1 MATTPTFD
9 INSIPSEKLAEILE
23 QLQREDNNNAPQPPA
38 APQPIKITFN
48 GVDFVGN
55 SAEEVQRQ
63 IDVYTRALA
72 NEQHA
77 RQIQE
82 ATRRQTAAPAPKEPK
97 QKKTTEEW
105 VNKFTEDPV
114 DVMEQE
120 IRSKV
125 ETYMAEKFGMPNWAE
140 VQRAAVQQ
148 IVLDNLQ
155 KTKNAFFE
163 RNPDFVEDPVNLQ
176 AIQSI
181 MQQNGLQ
188 PSLQGLE
195 WAWSEAKRQQVAKV
209 KQAEPVARPTA
220 PLPMVPTGGA
230 NPASDLMDAFYST
243 TDPEKQAQILRQ
255 IERAQLG

>member
-9 INSIPSEKLAEILE
+9 INSISPEKLAEILE
-23 QLQREDNNNAPQPPA
+23 QLRQEDNNNAPPPPA
-38 APQPIKITFN
+38 QPQPIKISFN

-77 RQIQE
+77 RQIQD
-82 ATRRQTAAPAPKEPK
+82 ATRQQTATPAPKEPK
-97 QKKTTEEW
+97 SKKTTEEW

-114 DVMEQE
+114 EVMEQE

-148 IVLDNLQ
+148 IVQDNLQ

-176 AIQSI
+176 AIQGI

-195 WAWSEAKRQQVAKV
+195 WAWSEAKRQQVARV

-220 PLPMVPTGGA
+220 PLPMLPTGGA
-230 NPASDLMDAFYST
+230 NPGSDLLDAFYST
-243 TDPEKQAQILRQ
+243 TDPVKQEQILRL
-255 IERAQLG
+255 IEKAQAG

>member
-9 INSIPSEKLAEILE
+9 INSISSEKLTEILE

-82 ATRRQTAAPAPKEPK
+82 ATRQQTATPPEPK
-97 QKKTTEEW
+97 AKTKKTTEEW

-148 IVLDNLQ
+148 IVQDNLL

-176 AIQSI
+176 AIQGI
-181 MQQNGLQ
+181 MQQHGMP